1 MTELE
6 TLQAELQW
14 AIAANAEHQR
24 TRIVLEWA
32 ADFIEELATVGKDE
46 GVTA

>member
-14 AIAANAEHQR
+14 AIAANAEHPR
-24 TRIVLEWA
+24 TQIVLKWA
-32 ADFIEELATVGKDE
+32 ADWLESLMPVKAVEEVKA
-46 GVTA
+46 